1 MSEAAAK
8 VGTRPGNEPR
18 DNQFFRRK
26 SPWRKPS
33 STHLYPIPNR
43 VPEILAVGPF
53 NINVRGPLTTITF
66 THVRSKFGEVSA
78 NPESEN
84 VEAIVV
90 ARIVL
95 PTDGLGE
102 LRNVLNNLIKSVVP
116 GSSARN

>member
-1 MSEAAAK
+1 MAK
-8 VGTRPGNEPR
+8 AQQHPPVS
-18 DNQFFRRK
+18 D
-26 SPWRKPS
+26 
-33 STHLYPIPNR
+33 PNR

-53 NINVRGPLTTITF
+53 NMNVRGPLTTITF
-66 THVRSKFGEVSA
+66 THVRSKFGEVIA
-78 NPESEN
+78 NTESEN